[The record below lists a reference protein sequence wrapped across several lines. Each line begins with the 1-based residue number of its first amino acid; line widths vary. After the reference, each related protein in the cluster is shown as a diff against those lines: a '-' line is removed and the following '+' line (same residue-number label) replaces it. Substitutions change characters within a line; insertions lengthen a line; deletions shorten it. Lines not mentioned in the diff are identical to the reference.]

1 MDPVIIQ
8 HAPKTLFAIVL
19 IVGFLVFSAFGTLLF
34 RFNLESSKQ
43 AEATEETLI
52 KRRKLGVG
60 VISGLFILGVS
71 FTIMGISEFMTHK
84 TNMEKIEAS
93 AEVEVLNKDEFNYY
107 SLIKGE
113 ILPVTVRTADGITV
127 EGKLDTR
134 FGQAVIR
141 VPSSLDVDMVVIG
154 TQDW

>member
-1 MDPVIIQ
+1 M
-8 HAPKTLFAIVL
+8 
-19 IVGFLVFSAFGTLLF
+19 
-34 RFNLESSKQ
+34 
-43 AEATEETLI
+43 EE
-52 KRRKLGVG
+52 
-60 VISGLFILGVS
+60 
-71 FTIMGISEFMTHK
+71 
-84 TNMEKIEAS
+84 IEAS
-93 AEVEVLNKDEFNYY
+93 AEVEVLNKDDFNYY